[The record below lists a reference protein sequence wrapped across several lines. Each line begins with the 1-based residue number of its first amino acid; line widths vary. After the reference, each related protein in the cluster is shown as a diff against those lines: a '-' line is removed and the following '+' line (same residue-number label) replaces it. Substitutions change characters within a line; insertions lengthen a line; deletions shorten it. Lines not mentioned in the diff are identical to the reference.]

1 MSAST
6 EEIFIS
12 LKKNGFDISL
22 LDVEKILS
30 KLVEE
35 GLIEREMPQREI
47 PECVTGESFKTKPFI
62 RGQPSGIMLSALE
75 KFKIE

>member
-12 LKKNGFDISL
+12 LKRNGFDISF

-35 GLIEREMPQREI
+35 GLIQREMPQREM
-47 PECVTGESFKTKPFI
+47 PECVTGESFKTKPFVRFRDTKDRNRI
-62 RGQPSGIMLSALE
+62 Y
-75 KFKIE
+75 